1 MSSAIQVALVQPASA
16 MSGAARSSS
25 AVRARTAAAAV
36 RPRTAAAALCVQR
49 SSSRA
54 AARRSA
60 VCVRAV
66 LNVTDDTFEE
76 EVLEAPVPVLVD
88 FWANWCGP
96 CRLMHPMMDWAE
108 KEYGSA
114 LKVVKVEADGNTGS
128 IEKYKVYGLPCFILF
143 KDGQEVEGSHS
154 EGAMTKKALGEYLQ
168 KHLGL
173 VPAPAKA

>member
-1 MSSAIQVALVQPASA
+1 
-16 MSGAARSSS
+16 MSGSARSSS
-25 AVRARTAAAAV
+25 AGRARSAAVAAV
-36 RPRTAAAALCVQR
+36 RPRAAAGAFRVQR
-49 SSSRA
+49 ASSRA

-60 VCVRAV
+60 VCVHAV
-66 LNVTDDTFEE
+66 LNVTDDTFDE
-76 EVLEAPVPVLVD
+76 EVLKSPVPVLVD

-114 LKVVKVEADGNTGS
+114 LKVVKVEADGNTAT

-154 EGAMTKKALGEYLQ
+154 EGAMSKKALTEYLQ
-168 KHLGL
+168 RNLGL
-173 VPAPAKA
+173 APAATKA